1 MSKFSYI
8 YYKQRFSPHMY
19 NSIVLL
25 ADSYKHKEFKTDYEE
40 PTKEKSVINE
50 DLQVSIVRLKE
61 GL

>member
-8 YYKQRFSPHMY
+8 YYKQKFSPPMY
-19 NSIVLL
+19 NSPILL
-25 ADSYKHKEFKTDYEE
+25 EDSHKHKEFKTDYEE
-40 PTKEKSVINE
+40 PTKSVINE

>member
-8 YYKQRFSPHMY
+8 YYKQSFSPPMY
-19 NSIVLL
+19 NSLILL
-25 ADSYKHKEFKTDYEE
+25 EDSHKHKEFKTDYEE
-40 PTKEKSVINE
+40 STKEKSVINE